1 MIAKCVLDVSPALI
15 AEIQEEVILAKR

>member
-1 MIAKCVLDVSPALI
+1 MIAKCVLDVSLALI